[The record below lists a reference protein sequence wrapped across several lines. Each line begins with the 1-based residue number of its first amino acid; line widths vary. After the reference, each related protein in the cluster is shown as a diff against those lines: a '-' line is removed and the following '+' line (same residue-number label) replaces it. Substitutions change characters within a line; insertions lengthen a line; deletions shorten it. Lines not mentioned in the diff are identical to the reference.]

1 MPLRANS
8 AWSTSRTQLWLAA
21 SLSGRPPTWSSPH
34 LEPSSWDVFQVQSF
48 KPSNLQRCFLIH
60 NRTGLNS
67 GLCLCHALPDKEVE
81 GFHTFDK
88 SLHEARPIFDH
99 RSGDWH
105 VRSEQ
110 LTWDAESD
118 GRTSLSD
125 TCCYGQS
132 CHVCRLIKSWC
143 IDGYNHCILKALNY
157 LWWPGTTSSTATCR
171 SPPSMKSSL
180 TLDALTQLWTNGRTT
195 R

>member
-1 MPLRANS
+1 MEHIQNATLAGGVSVGATADMILTPLGAIIMGC
-8 AWSTSRTQLWLAA
+8 
-21 SLSGRPPTWSSPH
+21 LSGA
-34 LEPSSWDVFQVQSF
+34 EFQTYF
-48 KPSNLQRCFLIH
+48 QRYFLIH

-105 VRSEQ
+105 VRGEQ
-110 LTWDAESD
+110 FARDAESD

-180 TLDALTQLWTNGRTT
+180 TLDTLTQLWTNGRTT